1 MEITPPPTSCA
12 ERILGLAEELRA
24 VRVDGPIQ
32 LLFKLSL
39 LCLCM
44 SLGLRVAMYER
55 GLPAGR
61 KSAAGRRVATPA
73 LRRTAVGAP
82 REIRD
87 REPGFD
93 AAVPAG
99 AGEATEA
106 AAEATD
112 SRGRGHGSRG
122 RGWRGSRGRFCRVV
136 PDKPGRMA
144 AAGDP
149 RGPLPRLGFETGG
162 TRHGPACPFRYDHVT
177 IRWLWYPPGRQ
188 SRVRGNHPARRR
200 FGRGSVGLGIDW
212 TSDRSS
218 GCSGRCSRR

>member
-1 MEITPPPTSCA
+1 MEITPPPTPCA

-32 LLFKLSL
+32 LLFKLTL

-44 SLGLRVAMYER
+44 SLGLRMAMYER

-61 KSAAGRRVATPA
+61 KSAADRRVATPA

-99 AGEATEA
+99 AGEATEVA
-106 AAEATD
+106 AAATEVAAEAVEDREGGSVAWCRTNPAGWRPLVIR
-112 SRGRGHGSRG
+112 RGRSPGSASKR
-122 RGWRGSRGRFCRVV
+122 
-136 PDKPGRMA
+136 A
-144 AAGDP
+144 
-149 RGPLPRLGFETGG
+149 E
-162 TRHGPACPFRYDHVT
+162 PAPSPHAHFVT
-177 IRWLWYPPGRQ
+177 M
-188 SRVRGNHPARRR
+188 
-200 FGRGSVGLGIDW
+200 
-212 TSDRSS
+212 T
-218 GCSGRCSRR
+218 